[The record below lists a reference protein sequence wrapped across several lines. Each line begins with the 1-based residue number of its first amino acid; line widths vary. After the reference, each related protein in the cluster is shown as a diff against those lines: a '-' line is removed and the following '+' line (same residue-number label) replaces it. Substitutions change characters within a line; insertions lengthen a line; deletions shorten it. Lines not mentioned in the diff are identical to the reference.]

1 MHTIATSTSTRPV
14 VAIASGKVTGPT
26 LLAAAYGGTVKF
38 AKVRET
44 GTLRHWPVLAP
55 NTPARKQA
63 EEIMKARAAKQP
75 VEAIAKSLNS
85 SVPTVRRAITA
96 LAFTLELEGL
106 KAGERSALA
115 KALTEAA
122 PKEPKE
128 AKAPAKAAKAEP
140 KAPAKPKAPA
150 SGSATAKALA
160 KKAEQAAKA
169 EQAPAKASKSHTN

>member
-14 VAIASGKVTGPT
+14 VAITSGKVTGPT
-26 LLAAAYGGTVKF
+26 LLAAAYGGTVRF

-75 VEAIAKSLNS
+75 VEAIAKSLS
-85 SVPTVRRAITA
+85 VSVPTVRRSITA
-96 LAFTLELEGL
+96 LAFTLELESL

-122 PKEPKE
+122 PKEPVAKKTPAPKE
-128 AKAPAKAAKAEP
+128 PAKAKA
-140 KAPAKPKAPA
+140 
-150 SGSATAKALA
+150 STGGSATEKALA
-160 KKAEQAAKA
+160 KKAEQAAKG
-169 EQAPAKASKSHTN
+169 AKAPVKADKAHTN

>member
-14 VAIASGKVTGPT
+14 VAIATGKVTGPT
-26 LLAAAYGGTVKF
+26 LLAAAYGGTLKF

-75 VEAIAKSLNS
+75 VEAIAKALNT
-85 SVPTVRRAITA
+85 SVPTVRRSITA

-115 KALTEAA
+115 KALAEAPKEPAKAAPAKPAKAAAA
-122 PKEPKE
+122 PKEQP
-128 AKAPAKAAKAEP
+128 
-140 KAPAKPKAPA
+140 KPKAPA

-169 EQAPAKASKSHTN
+169 EAAPAKASKAHTN